1 MSRPPK
7 NIVICCDG
15 PGNDYSATESN
26 ILRLF
31 RFALKDGAR
40 QVAC

>member
-7 NIVICCDG
+7 NTVICCDG